1 MRVARLELS
10 GIGPFEDA
18 VFEVPEPPA
27 GSSGELVFFEGPNGC
42 GKTTIAQAIALAAC
56 PGVLSDRPGSD
67 PYVPTSAWRRR
78 FRDVEA
84 SARITLGFNGANRAI
99 RAGNELLDV
108 EGTLPHRLYFDT
120 DRVRQGYSEHP
131 FGFPSCAAYAFRGH
145 QPTPVIDSP
154 GPRELDVE
162 RIRRRDLFFGED
174 PAAQFFGQLLVNLDY
189 DRARTFAFIPKATGE
204 ERTKLEASHQ
214 SLDASIHRFE
224 VALSRVLDRR
234 VEIRFELGRITPRIL
249 FDDQEIPLDML
260 GEGLRS
266 TLSWLADLLVRL
278 ELTPWERKDL
288 SPFDQEF
295 WLILDEVEVNLHP
308 AMQARL
314 FPTLRKLFPNA
325 RIYATVH
332 SPFAVAAAGEGTV
345 FSIRPRKDRLVAGP
359 QTVIKLEPGQS
370 LAWVVKEVF
379 GIEERFLDEGTE
391 RRLEEHERAVNTL
404 AAGHPID
411 WPSFLALRRWLM
423 DLNEQVATLVAMRE
437 VEVQDAID
445 EKIEQAEDAAP

>member
-1 MRVARLELS
+1 
-10 GIGPFEDA
+10 
-18 VFEVPEPPA
+18 EVPEPPA

-56 PGVLSDRPGSD
+56 PGVLSDRPGSE

-84 SARITLGFNGANRAI
+84 SARITLGFNGTNRAI
-99 RAGNELLDV
+99 RAGNEFLDV
-108 EGTLPHRLYFDT
+108 EGALPHRLYFDI
-120 DRVRQGYSEHP
+120 DRVRKGYSEHP

-174 PAAQFFGQLLVNLDY
+174 PAAQLFGQLLVNLDY

-204 ERTKLEASHQ
+204 ERTKLEASHL
-214 SLDASIHRFE
+214 SLDASIRRFE

-345 FSIRPRKDRLVAGP
+345 FSIRPRKDRLVTGP

-411 WPSFLALRRWLM
+411 WPSFLVLRRELM

>member
-56 PGVLSDRPGSD
+56 PGVLVDRERQD
-67 PYVPTSAWRRR
+67 LRLPTNAWMRR
-78 FRDVEA
+78 FRRLVQARAQVLLGVRDAVGVVQIDQDYVRVA
-84 SARITLGFNGANRAI
+84 SGPGFHLGN
-99 RAGNELLDV
+99 
-108 EGTLPHRLYFDT
+108 
-120 DRVRQGYSEHP
+120 DRVTQGAPGPAVPRCH
-131 FGFPSCAAYAFRGH
+131 AYAFRGH
-145 QPTPVIDSP
+145 QPTPVLDSP

-162 RIRRRDLFFGED
+162 HIRRRDLFFGED
-174 PAAQFFGQLLVNLDY
+174 PAAQFFGQLLINLDY
-189 DRARTFAFIPKATGE
+189 DRARTFAFIPRAIGE

-214 SLDASIHRFE
+214 SLDAAIRRFE

-278 ELTPWERKDL
+278 ELTPWERKDI

-379 GIEERFLDEGTE
+379 GIEQRFLDEETE
-391 RRLEEHERAVNTL
+391 RKLEEHERAVNTL

-437 VEVQDAID
+437 VEVQDSID